1 MNSPINDYQYRL
13 YYYNSLFTM
22 VILFIICFVSGWS
35 FTQFDYICKDFSS
48 YVMEKMQKMENAK
61 CKKWKMQNV
70 KNRKCKKWKMEN
82 GKMEKMQKMEKW
94 KKWKKWK

>member
-48 YVMEKMQKMENAK
+48 YVMEKW
-61 CKKWKMQNV
+61 KKWKNG
-70 KNRKCKKWKMEN
+70 KNAKN
-82 GKMEKMQKMEKW
+82 GKMEKMEKMEIKNG
-94 KKWKKWK
+94 KCKM